1 MPPVSL
7 TTAARAFLD
16 EVRLGTLA
24 TVNRQGIP
32 SQVLVW
38 YMLDGDDILVST
50 PAASYKVRNLRSNPW
65 ASLSVSEESRYVTV
79 RGRAT
84 IDEDAERGVALYRQI
99 ATRYLGP
106 EAAERW
112 LAQASRRGAADRFTL
127 RLRIE
132 HVIGTQ
138 R

>member
-7 TTAARAFLD
+7 TTAVRAFLD
-16 EVRLGTLA
+16 EVHFGTLA

-38 YMLDGDDILVST
+38 YMLEGSDILVST
-50 PAASYKVRNLRSNPW
+50 PAVSYKVRNLRSNPW
-65 ASLSVSEESRYVTV
+65 ASLSVSEGSRYVTV
-79 RGRAT
+79 RGRTT
-84 IDEDAERGVALYRQI
+84 IDEVAERGIALYRQI
-99 ATRYLGP
+99 ATRYLGA

-127 RLRIE
+127 RLSIE
-132 HVIGTQ
+132 HINSMQ

>member
-1 MPPVSL
+1 MPASL
-7 TTAARAFLD
+7 TTTARTFLE
-16 EVRLGTLA
+16 EVHFGTLA
-24 TVNRQGIP
+24 TVNPQGIP

-38 YMLDGDDILVST
+38 YVLDGSDILVST

-65 ASLSVSEESRYVTV
+65 ASLSISEGPRYLTA
-79 RGRAT
+79 RGRTT
-84 IDEDAERGVALYRQI
+84 IDEDPERGIALYRQI
-99 ATRYLGP
+99 ATRYLGA

-127 RLRIE
+127 RLSIE
-132 HVIGTQ
+132 HINSMQ

>member
-1 MPPVSL
+1 MPVSL
-7 TTAARAFLD
+7 TTAVCAFLD
-16 EVRLGTLA
+16 EVHFGTLA
-24 TVNRQGIP
+24 TVNPRGIP

-38 YMLDGDDILVST
+38 YMLDGSDILVST
-50 PAASYKVRNLRSNPW
+50 PAASYKVSNLRANPW
-65 ASLSVSEESRYVTV
+65 ASLSVSEGSRYVTV

-84 IDEDAERGVALYRQI
+84 IDEEQERSIALYRQI
-99 ATRYLGP
+99 ATRYLGA

-127 RLRIE
+127 RLSIE
-132 HVIGTQ
+132 YVIGTQ

>member
-1 MPPVSL
+1 MSPLSL

-16 EVRLGTLA
+16 ETHFGTLA

-38 YMLDGDDILVST
+38 YMLDGSDILVST
-50 PAASYKVRNLRSNPW
+50 PAASYKVRNLRANPW
-65 ASLSVSEESRYVTV
+65 ASLSVSDGSQYVTV

-84 IDEDAERGVALYRQI
+84 IDEEPERGIAIYRQI
-99 ATRYLGP
+99 ATRYLGA

-127 RLRIE
+127 RLRVE
-132 HVIGTQ
+132 HVIGMQ

>member
-1 MPPVSL
+1 MPASL

-16 EVRLGTLA
+16 EVHFGTLA
-24 TVNRQGIP
+24 TVNLQGIP

-38 YMLDGDDILVST
+38 YMLDGNDILIST
-50 PAASYKVRNLRSNPW
+50 PAASFKVRNLQANPW
-65 ASLSVSEESRYVTV
+65 ASLSVSEGSQYVTV
-79 RGRAT
+79 RGRTT
-84 IDEDAERGVALYRQI
+84 IDEDAERGIALYRQI
-99 ATRYLGP
+99 ATRYLGA